1 MQEESLE
8 LENSIQ
14 HRVTKEDVDE
24 SIREYLGEYVNVLKG
39 ISLKEYEIFTQLL
52 PKVQRTAYFV
62 KGNQQIL
69 KKFKAYFIAR
79 CVLERYD
86 YSSIMLKD
94 YIEGITDKSSDELF
108 IAGISRSL
116 IFLYLHG
123 EVSGLGNT
131 DNWMGAATLDK
142 MVNRKREGLITV
154 LLSER
159 DFPQVE
165 NSPEVKVVNLGGA
178 LAAIKTEGALQ
189 NIRAREEKS
198 SVSSTSKYE

>member
-24 SIREYLGEYVNVLKG
+24 SIREYLGEYVNVLRE

-52 PKVQRTAYFV
+52 PKVQRIAYFV

-94 YIEGITDKSSDELF
+94 YIEGITDKNSDELF

-198 SVSSTSKYE
+198 SSKSTSKYE